1 MTYAGNALT
10 DIRVLEELAAKDTFV
25 HRRHPVANLL
35 VTLGF
40 IVAATSYGKYE
51 LSAMLPLGLYP
62 LFVFLDGEIPS
73 RPILTR
79 MLLALPL
86 VLGVGLFNPIYDRKV
101 IAVIAGVAVSAGWV
115 SFLSIILRCCLTVIA
130 ALLLISVEGIVGFSA
145 ALRALKVP
153 SILVMQLTLTFRY
166 IHVLGEEAARMA
178 LAYRLRAPGQKGVAP
193 RQWGPLAGQ
202 WLLRTLKRA
211 DRVFQAMLCRGYHGD
226 LPQVKEQPFRLA
238 DLGYLL
244 AWTAFFTTARL
255 VNIPQ
260 AIGTLILGT
269 GG

>member
-1 MTYAGNALT
+1 MSYTGKALT
-10 DIRVLEELAAKDTFV
+10 DIRVLEELAAKNTFV

-40 IVAATSYGKYE
+40 IIAVTSYGKYE
-51 LSAMLPLGLYP
+51 LSAMLPLVLYP
-62 LFVFLDGEIPS
+62 LFVLSSGEIPP
-73 RPILTR
+73 RIILTR
-79 MLLALPL
+79 MLLALPF
-86 VLGVGLFNPIYDRKV
+86 VLGVGIFNPIYDRQV

-115 SFLSIILRCCLTVIA
+115 SFLSIMLRCCLTVIA

-153 SILVMQLTLTFRY
+153 SILVMQLALTFRY
-166 IHVLGEEAARMA
+166 IHVLGEEAERMA
-178 LAYRLRAPGQKGVAP
+178 LAYRLRAPGQKGIAF

-211 DRVFQAMLCRGYHGD
+211 DRVYQAMLCRGYKGD
-226 LPQVKEQPFRLA
+226 ISQVKEQPFRLA
-238 DLGYLL
+238 DMGYLL
-244 AWTAFFTTARL
+244 AWAAFFTTARL

-260 AIGTLILGT
+260 AIGTLILGA